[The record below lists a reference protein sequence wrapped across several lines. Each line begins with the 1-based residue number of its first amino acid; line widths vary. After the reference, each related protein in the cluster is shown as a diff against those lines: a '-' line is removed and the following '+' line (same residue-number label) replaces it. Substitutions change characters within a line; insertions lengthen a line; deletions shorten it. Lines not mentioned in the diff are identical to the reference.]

1 MGEKNKK
8 HYFYDVFALSMTR
21 YARQEMNERCCQGQK

>member
-8 HYFYDVFALSMTR
+8 PYFYDVLAVALKS
-21 YARQEMNERCCQGQK
+21 YERQEMNERCCQGQK